1 MISTILNFL
10 LIALLVTIVIFLTLV
25 GMLYWLSRNEGK

>member
-10 LIALLVTIVIFLTLV
+10 LIALLVIIVIFLTLV
-25 GMLYWLSRNEGK
+25 GMLYWLSRNERK

>member
-10 LIALLVTIVIFLTLV
+10 LIALLVIVVIFLTMV
-25 GMLYWLSRNEGK
+25 GMFYWLSRN